1 MATNIES
8 TQLDFTTIKN
18 SLKTYLAAKTEFA
31 DYDFEASGISNILDV
46 LAYNTHYNAL
56 IANFALNE
64 SYLNTAQLR
73 SSVVSHAISL
83 GYEPRSISASR
94 ATINISL
101 NLAGVSNRSN
111 TYTLPALTS
120 FTSSVNDVTYTF
132 RSLEAITA
140 TDDGAGLYRFLNAN
154 GQTSIIVYEGTL
166 KTKTFYVGETGERQ
180 LYIIPDNTIDT
191 STATVKVFA
200 NSSTDDFTSY
210 TPLAKAVRV
219 SSISQFYQITET
231 PNGFYELNFGDG
243 VSFGKSPSTG
253 NIIQIEYLSTVGLEA
268 NGAKVFTPS
277 AQLVINSES
286 YSLTVVTSAQSS
298 SGAVK
303 QSIESIR
310 QNAPIA
316 FASQQRLVTAEDYKA
331 IILKNYANVTDAIA
345 WGGEDNVPTNYGNV
359 YVGLKFASG
368 TTDDEKVSTKD
379 SIISNL
385 TDNLS
390 VLSIGTIFVDPIDTF
405 IESIVEFSF
414 DPNLTSVTL
423 QSTEAAVGAV
433 VRQFF
438 ADNLG
443 VFGKTFR
450 KSALLTK
457 VDAVSS
463 AIISSSVGI
472 KVQQRF
478 EPTLNTSL
486 QYEINFPVALAP
498 ADDINRI
505 VTSSTFTFNG
515 KIALIKN
522 ALSSTKLQITDT
534 LNNVLV
540 DNVGQYTPKTGKIEL
555 VGFNPTAITSG
566 NTFIKLSSTPVNE
579 NVIKPLRNFVISL
592 DNDAS
597 FASGLVD
604 RQTVNVAL

>member
-140 TDDGAGLYRFLNAN
+140 TDDGAGLYRFLNSN

-219 SSISQFYQITET
+219 SSVSQFYQITET

-253 NIIQIEYLSTVGLEA
+253 NIIQVEYLSTVGVEA
-268 NGAKVFTPS
+268 NGAKVFTPG
-277 AQLVINSES
+277 AQLTINSES

-368 TTDDEKVSTKD
+368 TTNDEKVATKD

-390 VLSIGTIFVDPIDTF
+390 VLSIGTIFVDPVDTF
-405 IESIVEFSF
+405 VESIVEFSF

-566 NTFIKLSSTPVNE
+566 NTFIKLSSIPVNE

>member
-368 TTDDEKVSTKD
+368 TTNDEKVATKD

-390 VLSIGTIFVDPIDTF
+390 VLSIGTIFVDPVDTF
-405 IESIVEFSF
+405 VESIVEFSF

>member
-405 IESIVEFSF
+405 IESIVSCNILFSDF
-414 DPNLTSVTL
+414 KKFKFNS
-423 QSTEAAVGAV
+423 
-433 VRQFF
+433 
-438 ADNLG
+438 
-443 VFGKTFR
+443 
-450 KSALLTK
+450 LLLSN
-457 VDAVSS
+457 VSS
-463 AIISSSVGI
+463 FFNNLFSS
-472 KVQQRF
+472 
-478 EPTLNTSL
+478 
-486 QYEINFPVALAP
+486 
-498 ADDINRI
+498 
-505 VTSSTFTFNG
+505 
-515 KIALIKN
+515 
-522 ALSSTKLQITDT
+522 
-534 LNNVLV
+534 
-540 DNVGQYTPKTGKIEL
+540 
-555 VGFNPTAITSG
+555 
-566 NTFIKLSSTPVNE
+566 
-579 NVIKPLRNFVISL
+579 
-592 DNDAS
+592 
-597 FASGLVD
+597 
-604 RQTVNVAL
+604 